1 MNNRLLFD
9 YSYILFSRLI
19 SGFSI
24 VALSFYIARV
34 FGVLESGFFNFFWTV
49 LLFLSV
55 FSKFGYDYL
64 SLKKIGVYASNLNF
78 QKTNQFINTTFTWI
92 LSICVLIFGVYYLI
106 TRFYKSNILIDA
118 EDMKAISF
126 AVYSLLP
133 FTIVIYM
140 SSILKGFQSKVSAYI
155 LDQGGIAL
163 VFLIAIIFFQVNI
176 YTDLLYVFLICC
188 SIVMF
193 LSYNSV
199 QYYFRKTFQRK
210 WLFSLDVTDFKAKIK
225 DSSNYFVLT
234 LSEFS
239 LYWSPI
245 LFISLFNDLFDT
257 GVYSNILRLSQI
269 IVFFMAIINTLLAPK
284 LAFELHKEDID
295 RKNLYRILKEAIK
308 FNVFVGIPLLLF
320 IVIITP
326 SGLNFIGLNSS
337 EYFWI
342 ILFLY
347 SAQGIKLLN
356 GPTIYVLTMS
366 ENGSIFSRKLAFL
379 TLLSSIFLIPLCVY
393 FYGLL
398 GASISFFIITLLIN
412 IYAAY
417 KLKTSFGVM
426 ILSLLG

>member
-1 MNNRLLFD
+1 MKNRLLFD
-9 YSYILFSRLI
+9 YSNVLFSRLI

-24 VALSFYIARV
+24 VVLSFYIARV
-34 FGVLESGFFNFFWTV
+34 FGVVESGFFNFFWTV

-64 SLKKIGVYASNLNF
+64 SLKKIGVYSSNLNI

-92 LSICVLIFGVYYLI
+92 LSICVVIFGIYHLI
-106 TRFYKSNILIDA
+106 SGFYKFHSLTDT

-163 VFLIAIIFFQVNI
+163 VFLIAMIFFQLNI

-188 SIVMF
+188 FIIIF

-199 QYYFRKTFQRK
+199 QYYFVKTFQRK
-210 WLFSLDVTDFKAKIK
+210 WLFSLDITEFKAKIK

-234 LSEFS
+234 LSEFF

-269 IVFFMAIINTLLAPK
+269 IVFFMAIINTLLASE
-284 LAFELHKEDID
+284 LAFELHKEDVD
-295 RKNLYRILKEAIK
+295 QKNLYRILKEAIK
-308 FNVFVGIPLLLF
+308 FNVYVGIPLLLF

-326 SGLNFIGLNSS
+326 FILNFIGLNSS

-342 ILFLY
+342 VLFLY
-347 SAQGIKLLN
+347 SAQVIKLLN

-366 ENGSIFSRKLAFL
+366 KNGSIFSRELAFL
-379 TLLSSIFLIPLCVY
+379 TLLLSIFLIPICVY

-398 GASISFFIITLLIN
+398 GASISFFIITLVIN

-417 KLKTSFGVM
+417 KLKTCFSVI
-426 ILSLLG
+426 ILSLLR

>member
-1 MNNRLLFD
+1 MKNRLLFD
-9 YSYILFSRLI
+9 YSYVLFSRLI

-24 VALSFYIARV
+24 VVLSFYIARV
-34 FGVLESGFFNFFWTV
+34 FGVVESGFFNFFWTV

-92 LSICVLIFGVYYLI
+92 LSICVLVFGIYYLI
-106 TRFYKSNILIDA
+106 TEFYQFHSLIDA

-126 AVYSLLP
+126 AVYCLLP
-133 FTIVIYM
+133 FTVVIYM

-163 VFLIAIIFFQVNI
+163 VFLIVIIFFQFNI
-176 YTDLLYVFLICC
+176 YTDLLYIFLICC
-188 SIVMF
+188 SIIIF

-199 QYYFRKTFQRK
+199 QYCFRKTFQRR
-210 WLFSLDVTDFKAKIK
+210 WLFSLDVTAFKAKIK

-234 LSEFS
+234 LGEFS

-257 GVYSNILRLSQI
+257 GVYSNMLRLSQI
-269 IVFFMAIINTLLAPK
+269 IVFSMAIINTLLAPK

-295 RKNLYRILKEAIK
+295 LNNLIRILKEAIK
-308 FNVFVGIPLLLF
+308 FNIYVGIPLLLF
-320 IVIITP
+320 IVIVTP
-326 SGLNFIGLNSS
+326 FALSFIGLNSF
-337 EYFWI
+337 EYFWV

-366 ENGSIFSRKLAFL
+366 EDGSTFSRKLAFL
-379 TLLSSIFLIPLCVY
+379 TLLLSIFLIPICVY

-398 GASISFFIITLLIN
+398 GASVSFFIITLVIN
-412 IYAAY
+412 LYAAY
-417 KLKTSFGVM
+417 KLNTSFGII
-426 ILSLLG
+426 ILSLLR